1 MLQFSTQ
8 NLLTLHA
15 YGETSE
21 SQKQTLVGE
30 IAANPELHQNLME
43 LIKAKRQLNAKMMSP
58 SETSIRIIM
67 NHSYRTEH
75 LQEI

>member
-1 MLQFSTQ
+1 MIQISTQ

-21 SQKQTLVGE
+21 SQKQMLSDE
-30 IAANPELHQNLME
+30 IAANPELHQNLIE
-43 LIKAKRQLNAKMMSP
+43 LIKVKRQLNTKMVSP

-67 NHSYRTEH
+67 NHSHRTEH